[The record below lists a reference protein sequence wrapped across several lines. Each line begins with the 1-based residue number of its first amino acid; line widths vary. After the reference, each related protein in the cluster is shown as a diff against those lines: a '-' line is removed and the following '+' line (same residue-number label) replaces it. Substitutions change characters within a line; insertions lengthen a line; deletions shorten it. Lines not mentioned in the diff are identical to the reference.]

1 MDINDWFVFF
11 LVDLKASTIQIS
23 PEKGRKQWALQQYS
37 NITALI
43 QMHKI
48 NLIYK

>member
-1 MDINDWFVFF
+1 MTDLSF
-11 LVDLKASTIQIS
+11 LWLILKLPLYKLVQK
-23 PEKGRKQWALQQYS
+23 KGRKQWALQQYS